1 MHVYYASCALA
12 LNFVNFYFYLLAS
25 FAYSS
30 HTLRSLGPTARAAR
44 TKTRYRSST
53 RNARTDLENA
63 RRSCEEQ
70 YSEYVADFL
79 QISWLKSFFI
89 FSR

>member
-30 HTLRSLGPTARAAR
+30 HTLRSIGPTARAAR

-53 RNARTDLENA
+53 
-63 RRSCEEQ
+63 
-70 YSEYVADFL
+70 
-79 QISWLKSFFI
+79 
-89 FSR
+89 